1 MANKTRKSSYQA
13 NNSFRDLADLVS
25 PFDFDDGCEDPFG
38 EGFAVGV
45 VVVGEDLSIKNEM

>member
-1 MANKTRKSSYQA
+1 LANP
-13 NNSFRDLADLVS
+13 SFRDLADLVS